1 MPRTK
6 LTAKNKKTPIGRMLR
21 SSAFG
26 QLVATAKST
35 RRHEAKTV
43 G

>member
-6 LTAKNKKTPIGRMLR
+6 LTAKKTPIGRMLR